1 MLACVPKTAVHS
13 VCLFPLATQIS
24 TVLTHVFTPPRVLS
38 GLASIDPHEVLS
50 GSTFSLLIWHQRL
63 YLLVF
68 NIPPLRPYLSTSSDV
83 FVTCGSCYRSFPCL
97 PSLSGRSLLPVVMNL
112 LFVPPRLAPLTS
124 VPPEVL
130 TFCRSLIPPCVQI
143 CPIPQSSDLVR
154 FFPYPNFPILP
165 HPPIPP
171 LVVFA
176 P

>member
-68 NIPPLRPYLSTSSDV
+68 NIPPLRPYLSTSPHV
-83 FVTCGSCYRSFPCL
+83 FVSCGFGNRSFPCL